1 MSHISSIGAGLF
13 SDLSICYPTDN
24 GYAWTALDSEAE
36 FKALFASEVASAG
49 GAWGLASTGTYCR
62 VKNVREF
69 PAMGTPP
76 NIVNV
81 PTYGQKTSQQIQ
93 GQSDAP
99 NMEVTLNFI
108 PSAWASGTLLGD
120 LVGNGKLCAFRFT
133 LLNAEPA
140 NYHCTP
146 LTAGGSMAGSV
157 ASPVENTMW
166 FWIGKV
172 EALLVN
178 PQLTDA
184 NTATVTVSIQ
194 SKFYGAYTVTASS

>member
-13 SDLSICYPTDN
+13 SGLAVHNNTTSLAGIDTQ
-24 GYAWTALDSEAE
+24 GE
-36 FKALFASEVASAG
+36 FDALFATETDTPAV
-49 GAWGLASTGTYCR
+49 GTFSR

-81 PTYGQKTSQQIQ
+81 PVYGQKTSQQIQ

-99 NMEVTLNFI
+99 TMEITMNYV
-108 PSAWASGTLLGD
+108 ASLWGSSTVLGAMVAD
-120 LVGNGKLCAFRFT
+120 GVQKAFRFV
-133 LLNAEPA
+133 LMNSEPA
-140 NYHCTP
+140 GYSSTI
-146 LTAGGSMAGSV
+146 AGVGTKLGGAAGV
-157 ASPVENTMW
+157 PANENTYW
-166 FWIGKV
+166 YWIGKM

-184 NTATVTVSIQ
+184 NTATLTISVQ
-194 SKFYGAYTVTASS
+194 SAFYGAYTAAA